1 MAHSYEENDNAAS
14 HGFSARSR
22 ASGSGSGR
30 YHEDEEDVNRLI
42 AVTRLGDA
50 RTLYGQD
57 PVVTAYIQGV
67 IRGLITQNELGSAR
81 SWCPPN
87 NVIINV
93 DLVFAAITA
102 DNNGTEDTAFLA
114 DFGLYALPGLERM
127 FPCGA

>member
-1 MAHSYEENDNAAS
+1 MRLAMALVL
-14 HGFSARSR
+14 GLVFPGVAR
-22 ASGSGSGR
+22 A
-30 YHEDEEDVNRLI
+30 DTTKIEEDANRLI

-87 NVIINV
+87 NVAINV
-93 DLVFAAITA
+93 DLVFAAIAA